1 MYKHIYMCVYIHIY
15 VYKCICVDMQLSINV
30 YIFVCICIQVNV
42 YTYLNVYIYIY
53 MCFRCSFMHMTWPF
67 RQHPLLNPTCLFL
80 CMCAW
85 VCTSVFVRMC
95 AHVCVCADT
104 VHGVSDS
111 RTHIRTV
118 HICISSRI
126 LPHPPRLMP
135 CVRER
140 EREWYIYM
148 YRRESK
154 SARERARACIMMSL
168 QGCIHTLLHT
178 FVQQLIFAQNLSQN
192 DYLSRL

>member
-1 MYKHIYMCVYIHIY
+1 MYEYAIIYTCIYLHMYMLTGKCVPVFKYMHLCIY
-15 VYKCICVDMQLSINV
+15 VFQMLIYAYDMTSSTPPFNS
-30 YIFVCICIQVNV
+30 
-42 YTYLNVYIYIY
+42 Y
-53 MCFRCSFMHMTWPF
+53 M
-67 RQHPLLNPTCLFL
+67 L
-80 CMCAW
+80 
-85 VCTSVFVRMC
+85 VFVHLCLGVRFSLC